1 MSKSKPIFSLESL
14 FKICY
19 DLKKYGKRIGLTHGA
34 FDLFHHAH
42 LDLLQK
48 SATMCDFLIVGV
60 DSDSSIRSYKG
71 HKRPIVKEEHRMEI
85 ISELN
90 CVDAAFIKDIPHDS
104 PSHTGLYKNLL
115 VDQIII
121 GTRFDER
128 YKKEIYEEA
137 HSLGTN
143 LIEIKVEDDPS
154 TTTMINMIIDKYSID
169 SYKPAEKIL

>member
-14 FKICY
+14 YKICY

-48 SATMCDFLIVGV
+48 SASMCDFLIVGV
-60 DSDSSIRSYKG
+60 DSDISIQHYKG
-71 HKRPIVKEEHRMEI
+71 CKRPIVKEEHRMEI

-90 CVDAAFIKDIPHDS
+90 CVDAAFVKNIPHDS
-104 PSHTGLYKNLL
+104 ISHTELYKNLL

-121 GTRFDER
+121 GTRFADR
-128 YKKEIYEEA
+128 YKREIYEEA
-137 HSLGTN
+137 NSVGTR

-154 TTTMINMIIDKYSID
+154 TTAMINQIVDKYSEE
-169 SYKPAEKIL
+169 YLPVEKTN